1 MEKEWEIKTFSD
13 FVWTEVLWLL
23 VYGCTAW
30 GLWWLCWAENNRAF
44 LLGVI
49 IMVYYMA
56 RKVLCLYRAVR
67 YRQKN
72 PMYFRV
78 SGQILHYSLPETGQ
92 GQIDVRQLDL
102 LQHRMDNHALIIPLR
117 DGSGSLKWVRQHFQA
132 PFVHQD
138 YCDWCQNLLA
148 DLEKA
153 QWDNQQ
159 PFHSFLNKEIQS

>member
-23 VYGCTAW
+23 FFVGTGVFCVWVFVTDKHF
-30 GLWWLCWAENNRAF
+30 AF
-44 LLGVI
+44 LAFGI
-49 IMVYYMA
+49 YMIYGLI
-56 RKVLCLYRAVR
+56 RKAILLFRTVPYRR
-67 YRQKN
+67 KN
-72 PMYFRV
+72 PVYFKI

-138 YCDWCQNLLA
+138 YCDWCQNVLA
-148 DLEKA
+148 DLEKV